1 METAGSLLGGGWYIV
16 VCSGKVACFPAV
28 EIQLLHSY
36 EVRTHTIHSR
46 PEGRGRIIHSQ
57 ATAQVTLLY
66 KEQPMQ
72 AAAHL
77 AADGAPQGKGEG
89 LIKKKKKNSQ
99 SKQAHPLSWG
109 PAIQRAVG
117 GTGWAGLQK
126 QLFLAGLVGKK
137 CGGPLS
143 FPALQRGVVQGTRLP
158 VMCDDA

>member
-89 LIKKKKKNSQ
+89 LIKKKKKKLT
-99 SKQAHPLSWG
+99 KQASP
-109 PAIQRAVG
+109 
-117 GTGWAGLQK
+117 
-126 QLFLAGLVGKK
+126 
-137 CGGPLS
+137 
-143 FPALQRGVVQGTRLP
+143 PALLGPCNSASGRGDGLGWPAKTIILSRFSWQKVWGSPLFSCAAAGCGSGHSLA
-158 VMCDDA
+158 CDV